1 MSPTRPAVAPP
12 PPLATCPH
20 AEGSIL
26 SCDQLWRTHIEG
38 QARVKAEQSSSTQTG
53 EEQAALR
60 RGLHAQIAA
69 HAHFQAHKRSY
80 FSLYLG
86 SPRRRLGQSINVM
99 IGPEMFIEYT
109 DGIFFQSGT
118 SSCRQLYTP

>member
-1 MSPTRPAVAPP
+1 MAGYVDWLHLPAQ
-12 PPLATCPH
+12 

-53 EEQAALR
+53 EKQAALR

-69 HAHFQAHKRSY
+69 HAH
-80 FSLYLG
+80 LPVCLG
-86 SPRRRLGQSINVM
+86 SHSADSIFEESE
-99 IGPEMFIEYT
+99 G
-109 DGIFFQSGT
+109 
-118 SSCRQLYTP
+118 